1 MSNDIAEA
9 IKQASDGGPWDDE
22 DAVRFIDSLEQFG
35 VKVSLR
41 GGSDTD
47 DPKDAIDSGPEA
59 AIEGLPP
66 NLLIGFL
73 AHRRDLACYLRGL
86 RGEERAA
93 AVADARSKARRVIM
107 PLMRSLADHGVKGIK
122 VQGVPIDELSDKDR
136 GTSH

>member
-1 MSNDIAEA
+1 VSNDIAELM
-9 IKQASDGGPWDDE
+9 KQASDGGLWDDE
-22 DAVRFIDSLEQFG
+22 DVVRFTDSLEQFG
-35 VKVSLR
+35 VKVWLA
-41 GGSDTD
+41 GSDTD

-93 AVADARSKARRVIM
+93 AVADARSKARRAIM
-107 PLMRSLADHGVKGIK
+107 PLMRSLADHSVIGIK
-122 VQGVPIDELSDKDR
+122 VQGVPVDELFDEDR
-136 GTSH
+136 R